1 MQLGL
6 SVYVDGP
13 YGFHAQDCSGS
24 LKDATRA
31 SAHIYFLDAVLLCI
45 AKASMTLLMEA
56 SVAFVAGNVF
66 LLYLSW
72 IVTGVVYFQGV
83 SLRTMYRQLADSGPC
98 VMIVEDTQMWTF
110 KGFKEKLYLYI
121 EGNGKAETGLRVSL
135 PWFWILVF

>member
-1 MQLGL
+1 
-6 SVYVDGP
+6 
-13 YGFHAQDCSGS
+13 
-24 LKDATRA
+24 
-31 SAHIYFLDAVLLCI
+31 
-45 AKASMTLLMEA
+45 MEA

-121 EGNGKAETGLRVSL
+121 EGNGKGWDRLESKFAM
-135 PWFWILVF
+135 ILDPCVLAD